1 MREGSVG
8 KVSGVPL
15 FASDERR
22 DEAPVERPRDESET
36 VSTSRG
42 TEDSEA
48 RFAIGCAISLTGT
61 CRCIG
66 AAEDAG
72 GDAELNTAFSD
83 VEVEADDVRMGK
95 FAPTA
100 LARLVIL

>member
-36 VSTSRG
+36 VST
-42 TEDSEA
+42 
-48 RFAIGCAISLTGT
+48 
-61 CRCIG
+61 
-66 AAEDAG
+66 